1 MDVCV
6 YIYIYT
12 IGARSLGGFW
22 AQGLVVATSS
32 APRDFKQWYEYSR
45 FIDSTPFCLTSR
57 MLVLDV
63 EMACADAHA
72 IRFVRVHAFTSCCW
86 DLEKWLS

>member
-1 MDVCV
+1 MSSRTHARAQRRSFMSLPWMCV
-6 YIYIYT
+6 YIYIYD
-12 IGARSLGGFW
+12 RSEEFWGFW

-57 MLVLDV
+57 MLVQDV
-63 EMACADAHA
+63 ENGLC
-72 IRFVRVHAFTSCCW
+72 
-86 DLEKWLS
+86 